1 MPILPTLQ
9 GKLDRYHFSKI
20 LKTLFIQRA
29 IYELRKKTVSSKAVY
44 EMESTQIVQQVT
56 ACGQNDG
63 TKSQK
68 MTY

>member
-1 MPILPTLQ
+1 MNC
-9 GKLDRYHFSKI
+9 
-20 LKTLFIQRA
+20 
-29 IYELRKKTVSSKAVY
+29 EKKTKSKPVY